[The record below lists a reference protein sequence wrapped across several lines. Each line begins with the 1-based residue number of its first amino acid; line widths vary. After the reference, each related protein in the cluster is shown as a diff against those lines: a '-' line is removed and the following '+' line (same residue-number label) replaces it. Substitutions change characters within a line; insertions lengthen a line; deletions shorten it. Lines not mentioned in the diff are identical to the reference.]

1 MTKSKILA
9 EIQQMMIGLA
19 ESERRDIYKFIF
31 HFIDNMENSTI
42 DISIK
47 QFKRR

>member
-9 EIQQMMIGLA
+9 EIQQRMMRLA
-19 ESERRDIYKFIF
+19 ISERRDIYEFIF
-31 HFIDNMENSTI
+31 HFIDNMDDSTI

>member
-9 EIQQMMIGLA
+9 EIQKMIMGLA
-19 ESERRDIYKFIF
+19 ESERRDVYKFIF
-31 HFIDNMENSTI
+31 HFIDNMESSTI